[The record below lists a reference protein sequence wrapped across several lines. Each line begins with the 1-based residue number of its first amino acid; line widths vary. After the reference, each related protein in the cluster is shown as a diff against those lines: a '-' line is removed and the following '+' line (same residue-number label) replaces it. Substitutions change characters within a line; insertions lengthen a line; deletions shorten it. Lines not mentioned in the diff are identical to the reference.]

1 MADPIARGEIARQ
14 LLEDPV
20 MDYAFRQSEDAFIKE
35 WRSAEDIT
43 RREMAWAKVQA
54 LDEVRRML
62 RAVLS
67 QGQYAAL
74 SKDR

>member
-20 MDYAFRQSEDAFIKE
+20 MQYAFRRAEETFIKE
-35 WRSAEDIT
+35 WRSAGDVS
-43 RREMAWAKVQA
+43 RREMSWAKVQA
-54 LDEVRRML
+54 LDEVRKTL

-67 QGQYAAL
+67 SGQYAAL
-74 SKDR
+74 SGE